1 MFENIGS
8 AELLVVLI
16 IVLIFFGPKRIPEL
30 ARSFGKGVRKFNDA
44 KEGFE
49 REVRTVM
56 KEPVD
61 SINQARTNLERQ
73 LKETG
78 DPIREMLNEPVVQM
92 TPTPQFTPPV
102 GSLPR
107 GISFDAVPEES
118 AKDAASDTASSE
130 PQSDATSVLPKPAN
144 KTDTKSSA

>member
-30 ARSFGKGVRKFNDA
+30 ARSFGKGMRKFNDA
-44 KEGFE
+44 KQGFE
-49 REVRTVM
+49 QEVRTAM
-56 KEPVD
+56 KEPID
-61 SINQARTNLERQ
+61 SLTQARTNLERQ

-78 DPIREMLNEPVVQM
+78 DPLKDLLTEPVI
-92 TPTPQFTPPV
+92 PNAPPMPFSPPE

-107 GISFDAVPEES
+107 GAAFDSTPPPPNPAIQE
-118 AKDAASDTASSE
+118 ASS
-130 PQSDATSVLPKPAN
+130 PSTSDPKQPE
-144 KTDTKSSA
+144 

>member
-30 ARSFGKGVRKFNDA
+30 ARSFGKGMRKFNDA
-44 KEGFE
+44 KQGFE
-49 REVRTVM
+49 QEVRTAM
-56 KEPVD
+56 KEPID
-61 SINQARTNLERQ
+61 SLTQARTNLERQ

-78 DPIREMLNEPVVQM
+78 DPIKEMLNEPII
-92 TPTPQFTPPV
+92 PQQPMAFTPPE

-107 GISFDAVPEES
+107 GARFDAPEE
-118 AKDAASDTASSE
+118 AQQLPKTEGDTA
-130 PQSDATSVLPKPAN
+130 KPDEAPVN
-144 KTDTKSSA
+144 SA

>member
-30 ARSFGKGVRKFNDA
+30 ARSFGKGMRKFNDA
-44 KEGFE
+44 KQGFE
-49 REVRTVM
+49 QEVRTAM
-56 KEPVD
+56 KEPID
-61 SINQARTNLERQ
+61 SLTQARTNLERQ

-78 DPIREMLNEPVVQM
+78 DPLKDFLTEPVI
-92 TPTPQFTPPV
+92 PNTPPMPFAPPE

-107 GISFDAVPEES
+107 GASFESSPAPAPDVSTEAAQSSQPE
-118 AKDAASDTASSE
+118 
-130 PQSDATSVLPKPAN
+130 
-144 KTDTKSSA
+144 

>member
-44 KEGFE
+44 KQGFE
-49 REVRTVM
+49 QEVRSAM
-56 KEPVD
+56 KEPLD
-61 SINQARTNLERQ
+61 SITQARTNLEKQ

-78 DPIREMLNEPVVQM
+78 DPLKDFLNEPVIPNSPPMAFQAPEGSMPRGASFDVA
-92 TPTPQFTPPV
+92 PPV
-102 GSLPR
+102 AP
-107 GISFDAVPEES
+107 AQ
-118 AKDAASDTASSE
+118 SE
-130 PQSDATSVLPKPAN
+130 
-144 KTDTKSSA
+144 SSAPPAGLDQAGGQQPAQEPKQPV

>member
-30 ARSFGKGVRKFNDA
+30 ARSFGKGMRKFNDA
-44 KEGFE
+44 KQGFE
-49 REVRTVM
+49 QEVRTAM
-56 KEPVD
+56 KEPLD
-61 SINQARTNLERQ
+61 SLTQARTNLERQ

-78 DPIREMLNEPVVQM
+78 DPIKDMLSEPVI
-92 TPTPQFTPPV
+92 PSAPPMPYNAPE

-107 GISFDAVPEES
+107 GASLDTPPSDPPTPAIQPSLPEE
-118 AKDAASDTASSE
+118 
-130 PQSDATSVLPKPAN
+130 PKQPA
-144 KTDTKSSA
+144 

>member
-30 ARSFGKGVRKFNDA
+30 ARSFGKGMRKFNDA
-44 KEGFE
+44 KQGFE
-49 REVRTVM
+49 QEVRTAM
-56 KEPVD
+56 KEPID
-61 SINQARTNLERQ
+61 SLTQARTNLERQ

-78 DPIREMLNEPVVQM
+78 DPIREMLNDPVI
-92 TPTPQFTPPV
+92 PHSPPMPAPPPE

-107 GISFDAVPEES
+107 G
-118 AKDAASDTASSE
+118 ASVDTAL
-130 PQSDATSVLPKPAN
+130 PSDQTPAPDGLPSTPAEA
-144 KTDTKSSA
+144 KQPE

>member
-30 ARSFGKGVRKFNDA
+30 ARSFGKGMRKFNDA
-44 KEGFE
+44 KQGFE
-49 REVRTVM
+49 QEVRTAM
-56 KEPVD
+56 KEPLD
-61 SINQARTNLERQ
+61 SLTEARTNLERQ

-78 DPIREMLNEPVVQM
+78 DPIKEMLNEPVI
-92 TPTPQFTPPV
+92 PSAPPMPYSAPE

-107 GISFDAVPEES
+107 GASFDVSP
-118 AKDAASDTASSE
+118 TE
-130 PQSDATSVLPKPAN
+130 PQPPVEPPTPARDSNPLQNEQKLPR
-144 KTDTKSSA
+144 

>member
-30 ARSFGKGVRKFNDA
+30 ARSFGKGMRKFNDA
-44 KEGFE
+44 KQGFE
-49 REVRTVM
+49 QEVRTAM
-56 KEPVD
+56 KEPID
-61 SINQARTNLERQ
+61 SLTQARTNLERQ

-78 DPIREMLNEPVVQM
+78 DPIKEMLNEPVI
-92 TPTPQFTPPV
+92 PHAPPLAFTPPE

-107 GISFDAVPEES
+107 GASFDVP
-118 AKDAASDTASSE
+118 DSE
-130 PQSDATSVLPKPAN
+130 QH
-144 KTDTKSSA
+144 SSAPETPSAPKQPE

>member
-30 ARSFGKGVRKFNDA
+30 ARSFGKGMRKFNDA
-44 KEGFE
+44 KQGFE
-49 REVRTVM
+49 QEVKTAM
-56 KEPVD
+56 KEPID
-61 SINQARTNLERQ
+61 SLTQARTNLERQ

-78 DPIREMLNEPVVQM
+78 DPLKDFLNEPVIPNSPPM
-92 TPTPQFTPPV
+92 PIAPPQ

-107 GISFDAVPEES
+107 GASFDVTSVDPPEKKEPEPAPAQPDITQANPEE
-118 AKDAASDTASSE
+118 
-130 PQSDATSVLPKPAN
+130 PKQP
-144 KTDTKSSA
+144 S

>member
-30 ARSFGKGVRKFNDA
+30 ARSFGKGMRKFNDA
-44 KEGFE
+44 KQGFE
-49 REVRTVM
+49 QEVRTAM
-56 KEPVD
+56 KEPID
-61 SINQARTNLERQ
+61 SLTQARTNLEKQ

-78 DPIREMLNEPVVQM
+78 DPLKDLLNEPVI
-92 TPTPQFTPPV
+92 PHSPPMPFSPPE

-107 GISFDAVPEES
+107 GASFDVEPPTSALPASAAPVSPE
-118 AKDAASDTASSE
+118 SE
-130 PQSDATSVLPKPAN
+130 TPAT
-144 KTDTKSSA
+144 